1 MGSLSSGRYRTVN
14 RGAIED
20 AQWIDIRSLRRLGL
34 IHAFANQSTFLR
46 WSRCGEEIASAWVSV
61 NVLNMISG
69 TLRISYGGL
78 VPSIVQ
84 TVKIVS
90 QPCRFGGHRFYF
102 LCPAT
107 GARVEVLALVDGRF
121 VSRQAARLTHSSQS
135 ETKLHRLYRARA
147 KAEAKACGDDGQ
159 PCPRGRNRERLRARW
174 LALEDAVDDLF
185 EAEAMRRFGCVFE
198 P

>member
-20 AQWIDIRSLRRLGL
+20 AQWIDIRCLRRLGL

-78 VPSIVQ
+78 VPAFVQ
-84 TVKIVS
+84 TVQIVS

-121 VSRQAARLTHSSQS
+121 VSRQAARLTYASQS

-147 KAEAKACGDDGQ
+147 KAEAKACGDDGH
-159 PCPRGRNRERLRARW
+159 PRPRGRNRERLSERSW
-174 LALEDAVDDLF
+174 ALEMAAEDLL
-185 EAEAMRRFGCVFE
+185 EHECLRRFGCAL
-198 P
+198 